1 MNEYIKAQL
10 LNRAERIQTVTET
23 LALNS
28 EYLIG
33 LPEINNSRHKDLSQ
47 VEMKILDKTHNRYAH
62 IYNQSC

>member
-1 MNEYIKAQL
+1 

-33 LPEINNSRHKDLSQ
+33 LPEVHTSGHKDLTSI
-47 VEMKILDKTHNRYAH
+47 EMKILDKTHNRYAN